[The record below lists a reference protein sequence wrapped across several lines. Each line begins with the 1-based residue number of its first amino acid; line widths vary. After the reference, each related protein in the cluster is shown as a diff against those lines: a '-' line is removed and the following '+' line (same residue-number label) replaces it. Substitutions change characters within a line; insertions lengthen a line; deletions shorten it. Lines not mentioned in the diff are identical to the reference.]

1 MEEGGLYNGLMV
13 TEERAA
19 ETRRPLRRVSIWAVD
34 RFDIVAVGLAGSWAR
49 GEARMDSDV
58 DLAVLTGE
66 PGRYLEDEG
75 WVRDLGGTHIF
86 KTRRWGPMTGCRFVL
101 PSGLEVE
108 AGIALSSWAAIGP
121 VDPGTRNV
129 VRDGFRVLHDSEGL
143 LARLVEACR

>member
-1 MEEGGLYNGLMV
+1 MV

-19 ETRRPLRRVSIWAVD
+19 ETERLLERVSIWAAD
-34 RFDIVAVGLAGSWAR
+34 RLDIVAVGLAGSWAR

-58 DLAVLTGE
+58 DLAVLTNE
-66 PGRYLEDEG
+66 PGRYLEDGG
-75 WVRDLGGTHIF
+75 WVRDLGGTRIVE
-86 KTRRWGPMTGCRFVL
+86 TRRWGPMTERRFVL

-108 AGIALSSWAAIGP
+108 AGIAQPSWAAIGP
-121 VDPGTRNV
+121 VDPGTRSV